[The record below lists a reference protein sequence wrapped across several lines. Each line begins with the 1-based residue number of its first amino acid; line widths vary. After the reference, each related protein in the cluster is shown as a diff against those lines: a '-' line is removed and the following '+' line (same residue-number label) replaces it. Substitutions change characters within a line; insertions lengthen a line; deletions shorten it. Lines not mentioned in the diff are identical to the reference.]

1 MKKIFLIATLLI
13 STQANCQTSLG
24 FILEARVKS
33 ISPEEG
39 VDDYFNFGLSVKQ
52 SLTTDLN
59 LVSGIGYRF
68 LDADISNISRNTD
81 MVTHFRD
88 VHPNQLFHIVPG
100 DYFRFSYITI
110 PIGLEFKPTTFL
122 RVQYNLD
129 NNFLVGTE
137 DSADEY
143 LQYGKNS
150 LARHMFSHS
159 VFLSVHQ
166 NSAGLGF
173 GVIFHPSII
182 RSDLN
187 YTYEF
192 MQDFQTA
199 FKDSYFF
206 NVRLWADFQFRKRK
220 KVL

>member
-1 MKKIFLIATLLI
+1 MRKIFLIASLFI
-13 STQANCQTSLG
+13 ATQANCQTSLG
-24 FILEARVKS
+24 FILEARVKN
-33 ISPEEG
+33 ISPDEG
-39 VDDYFNFGLSVKQ
+39 VDHYFNFGLSVKE

-59 LVSGIGYRF
+59 LVSGIAYRF
-68 LDADISNISRNTD
+68 FDADINTISKNTD

-88 VHPNQLFHIVPG
+88 VHPNQLFYIVQG

-122 RVQYNLD
+122 RVQYNLE

-137 DSADEY
+137 DTADKY
-143 LQYGKNS
+143 MQYGRNS

-173 GVIFHPSII
+173 GVIFNPAII

-192 MQDFQTA
+192 MQNFQTA